1 MANKLNAGDSRTRS
15 SVSIVIVAGL
25 CCFFYLLGA
34 WQRSG
39 FGKGDSIALEITKN
53 GAACNVIPNLN
64 FETHHGGGTGMI
76 HDSDSNVKEIK
87 PCNPRYTDYTPCQD
101 QNRAMKFPR
110 ENMNYRERHCPPQ
123 EEKLHCLIP
132 APKGYVTPFRW
143 PKSRDYVPYANAP
156 YKSLT
161 VEKAIQ
167 NWIQYEG
174 SVFRFPGGGTQFP
187 QGADK
192 YIDQLASVIP
202 IENGTVR
209 TALDTG
215 CGVASWGAYL
225 WRRKVITMSFAPR
238 DSHEAQVQ
246 FALERGVPAVI
257 GVLGTIK
264 MPYPSRAFD
273 MAHCS
278 RCLIPWGANDGMY
291 MKEVDRV
298 LRPGGYWV
306 LSGPPINWKTNYK
319 AWQRSKE
326 DLEEEQRKIEE
337 IAKLL
342 CWEKKSEKAEIA
354 IWQKR
359 IDADSCRAEQENSG
373 ATFCKASDP
382 DDVWYKKMEECI
394 TPSDVKGDEASGE
407 SIKPFPERLYAI
419 PPRIGSGSVPGVSTE
434 SYQEDSKKWKKH
446 VNAYKRINKI
456 LDSGRYR
463 NIMDM
468 NAGLGGFAAA
478 LESPKLWVMN
488 VVPTIAEKNTLG
500 VVYERGLIG
509 IYHDWCEG
517 FSTYPRT
524 YDLIHANGL
533 FSLYK
538 DKCDFEDIF
547 LEMDRILRPEG
558 AVIIR
563 DEVDVLNKVQ
573 KIVRGIRWDFKLT
586 DHEDGPLVP
595 EKILIAVKKYWV
607 AGENNS
613 TSTE

>member
-1 MANKLNAGDSRTRS
+1 MATKGNSGDHKTRS
-15 SVSIVIVAGL
+15 SFSIFIVVGL
-25 CCFFYLLGA
+25 CCFFYVLGA

-39 FGKGDSIALEITKN
+39 FGKGDSIALEITKQTHCSILN
-53 GAACNVIPNLN
+53 NLN
-64 FETHHGGGTGMI
+64 YQTSGDAGIVDGSGAE
-76 HDSDSNVKEIK
+76 VKEFK
-87 PCNPRYTDYTPCQD
+87 PCDDKFADYTPCQD
-101 QNRAMKFPR
+101 QMRAMTFPR
-110 ENMNYRERHCPPQ
+110 DNMNYRERHCPPD

-132 APKGYVTPFRW
+132 APKGYANPFPW

-161 VEKAIQ
+161 VEKAAQ

-174 SVFRFPGGGTQFP
+174 NVFRFPGGGTQFP
-187 QGADK
+187 QGADT
-192 YIDQLASVIP
+192 YINQLAAVIP
-202 IENGTVR
+202 MDNGLVR

-225 WRRKVITMSFAPR
+225 TKKNVLAMSFAPR

-264 MPYPSRAFD
+264 LPYPSRAFD

-278 RCLIPWGANDGMY
+278 RCLIPWGSNDGMY
-291 MKEVDRV
+291 MMEVDRV

-306 LSGPPINWKTNYK
+306 LSGPPINWRNNYQ
-319 AWQRSKE
+319 AWQRPKE
-326 DLEEEQRKIEE
+326 ELEEEQRKIEE

-342 CWEKKSEKAEIA
+342 CWEKKHEMGEIA

-359 IDADSCRAEQENSG
+359 INSDVCREQDRQPKMCQSTN
-373 ATFCKASDP
+373 P
-382 DDVWYKKMEECI
+382 DDVWYKKMEACV
-394 TPSDVKGDEASGE
+394 TPYLKTNGPNEFAGA
-407 SIKPFPERLYAI
+407 PWLTFRERLNAV
-419 PPRIGSGSVPGVSTE
+419 PFRISSGSIPGVSVETFL
-434 SYQEDSKKWKKH
+434 DDNRLWKKH

-463 NIMDM
+463 NVMDM
-468 NAGLGGFAAA
+468 NAGMGGFAAA

-488 VVPTIAEKNTLG
+488 VMPTIAEKDTLG
-500 VVYERGLIG
+500 VIYERGLIG
-509 IYHDWCEG
+509 IYHDWCEA

-524 YDLIHANGL
+524 YDLIHANGV

-538 DKCDFEDIF
+538 DKCNMEDIL

-558 AVIIR
+558 TVIFR
-563 DEVDVLNKVQ
+563 DQVDVLIKV
-573 KIVRGIRWDFKLT
+573 KRIVGGMRWNTKMV

-595 EKILIAVKKYWV
+595 EKVLFAVKRYWV
-607 AGENNS
+607 AGDNNS
-613 TSTE
+613 TSSL